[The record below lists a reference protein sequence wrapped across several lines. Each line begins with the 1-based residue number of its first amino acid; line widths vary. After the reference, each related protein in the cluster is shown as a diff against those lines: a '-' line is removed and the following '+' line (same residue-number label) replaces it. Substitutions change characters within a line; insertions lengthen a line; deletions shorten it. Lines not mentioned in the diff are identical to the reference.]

1 MYIYKILLQSS
12 IIYVYAQY
20 AYVYIDRQIDR
31 YRYRYICTYL
41 YISICLYISIS
52 LFLSLPLSLPFS
64 LSLSLY
70 IYIYNIY
77 IYMYVF
83 LEPTFSFHINTYSGE
98 VNPQFSKILRIQ
110 KENNTVSGKI
120 FYSFKKRSIMSF
132 IKLAQQF
139 V

>member
-20 AYVYIDRQIDR
+20 AYVYIDRQIDIDIDIFVH
-31 YRYRYICTYL
+31 ICISL
-41 YISICLYISIS
+41 SVYISLS
-52 LFLSLPLSLPFS
+52 LFFS
-64 LSLSLY
+64 LSPTLSPFLSFSLSLY
-70 IYIYNIY
+70 IYIIY

-132 IKLAQQF
+132 NKLAQQF

>member
-20 AYVYIDRQIDR
+20 AYVYIDRQIDIDIDIFVH
-31 YRYRYICTYL
+31 ICISL
-41 YISICLYISIS
+41 SVYISLS
-52 LFLSLPLSLPFS
+52 LFFSLSHSLSLSLF

-70 IYIYNIY
+70 IYIMY

-132 IKLAQQF
+132 NKLAQQF

>member
-20 AYVYIDRQIDR
+20 AYVYIDRQIDIDIDIFVH
-31 YRYRYICTYL
+31 ICISL
-41 YISICLYISIS
+41 SVYISLSLFFS
-52 LFLSLPLSLPFS
+52 LSHSLSLFLFLSLS
-64 LSLSLY
+64 LS
-70 IYIYNIY
+70 IYIIY

-132 IKLAQQF
+132 NKLAQQF

>member
-20 AYVYIDRQIDR
+20 AYVYIDRQIDIDIDIFVH
-31 YRYRYICTYL
+31 ICISL
-41 YISICLYISIS
+41 SVYISLS
-52 LFLSLPLSLPFS
+52 LFFSLSHSLSLSLF

-70 IYIYNIY
+70 IYNIYIY

-98 VNPQFSKILRIQ
+98 VNLQFSKILRIQ

-132 IKLAQQF
+132 NKLAQQF

>member
-20 AYVYIDRQIDR
+20 AYVYIDRQIDIDIDIFVH
-31 YRYRYICTYL
+31 ICISL
-41 YISICLYISIS
+41 SVYISLS
-52 LFLSLPLSLPFS
+52 LFFSLSHSLSLSLF

-70 IYIYNIY
+70 IYIIY

-132 IKLAQQF
+132 NKLAQQF

>member
-12 IIYVYAQY
+12 IIYVYPQY
-20 AYVYIDRQIDR
+20 AYVYIDRQIDIDIDIFVH
-31 YRYRYICTYL
+31 ICISL
-41 YISICLYISIS
+41 SVYISLS
-52 LFLSLPLSLPFS
+52 LFFSLPLSLPFS
-64 LSLSLY
+64 LSLSLSIY
-70 IYIYNIY
+70 IIYIYIY

-132 IKLAQQF
+132 NKLAQQF

>member
-20 AYVYIDRQIDR
+20 AYVYIDRQIDIDIDIFVH
-31 YRYRYICTYL
+31 ICISL
-41 YISICLYISIS
+41 SVYISLS
-52 LFLSLPLSLPFS
+52 LFFSLSHS
-64 LSLSLY
+64 LSLSLFLFLSLS
-70 IYIYNIY
+70 IYIIY

-98 VNPQFSKILRIQ
+98 VNLQFSKILRIQ

-132 IKLAQQF
+132 NKLAQQF

>member
-20 AYVYIDRQIDR
+20 AYVYIDRQIDIDIDIFVH
-31 YRYRYICTYL
+31 ICISL
-41 YISICLYISIS
+41 SVYISLSLFFSLSHSLSLS
-52 LFLSLPLSLPFS
+52 LFLSLSI
-64 LSLSLY
+64 Y
-70 IYIYNIY
+70 IYIIY

-132 IKLAQQF
+132 NKLAQQF